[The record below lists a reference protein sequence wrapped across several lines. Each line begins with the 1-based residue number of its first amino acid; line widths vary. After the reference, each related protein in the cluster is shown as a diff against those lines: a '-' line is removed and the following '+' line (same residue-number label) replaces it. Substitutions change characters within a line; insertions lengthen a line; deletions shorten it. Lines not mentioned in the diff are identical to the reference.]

1 MYKESDFEFFNQ
13 PQENDEVPEVLY
25 NNSIKNYLAHIFVF
39 DEYVEILKTIK
50 VS

>member
-13 PQENDEVPEVLY
+13 PQENDEVLY

-39 DEYVEILKTIK
+39 DEYVEMLKTIK